1 MAQCF
6 LTDFYEKSEA
16 MVRQAVQ
23 SAMHIYEVALQ
34 WDSISQCGIIRSGNR
49 MPVLFAAPIE
59 FNGTDTVWS
68 PEHLLVASI
77 SSCYLTT
84 FNYFANLLKVEL
96 ADVRVRGAVEIEKIS
111 GGGFW
116 AKRFRI
122 FPEIRFSNAQ
132 DPHVVDN
139 LLSKAKRYCIV
150 SNSVKGE
157 VIVEP
162 QIRYN

>member
-1 MAQCF
+1 MA
-6 LTDFYEKSEA
+6 TEA
-16 MVRQAVQ
+16 VKAT
-23 SAMHIYEVALQ
+23 SHTFDVALQ
-34 WDSISQCGIIRSGNR
+34 WDKISQSGVIRTGNR
-49 MPVLFAAPIE
+49 MPVLFGAHQEI
-59 FNGTDTVWS
+59 NGTDTVWS

-84 FNYFANLLKVEL
+84 FNYFAQLLRVEL
-96 ADVRVRGAVEIEKIS
+96 KDIRVRGEVEIEKVS

-116 AKRFRI
+116 AKAYRI
-122 FPEIRFSNAQ
+122 YPEIEFPNTP

>member
-1 MAQCF
+1 MA
-6 LTDFYEKSEA
+6 TEA
-16 MVRQAVQ
+16 VKAT
-23 SAMHIYEVALQ
+23 SHTFDVALQ
-34 WDSISQCGIIRSGNR
+34 WDKISQSGVIRTGNR
-49 MPVLFAAPIE
+49 MPVLFAAPPE

-84 FNYFANLLKVEL
+84 FNYFAQLLRVEL
-96 ADVRVRGAVEIEKIS
+96 KDIRVRGEVEIEKVS

-116 AKRFRI
+116 AKAYRI
-122 FPEIRFSNAQ
+122 YPEIEFANTP
-132 DPHVVDN
+132 DPHVIDN

>member
-1 MAQCF
+1 MTVETARAATHSF
-6 LTDFYEKSEA
+6 
-16 MVRQAVQ
+16 
-23 SAMHIYEVALQ
+23 EVALQ
-34 WDSISQCGIIRSGNR
+34 WDRSSQSGIIRTGNR
-49 MPVLFAAPIE
+49 MPVLFAAPPE

-68 PEHLLVASI
+68 PEHLLIASV

-84 FNYFANLLKVEL
+84 FNYFANLLKVDL
-96 ADVRVRGAVEIEKIS
+96 KDIRVKASVEIEKVA

-116 AKRFRI
+116 AKSFRLY
-122 FPEIRFSNAQ
+122 PEIEFPNTP

>member
-1 MAQCF
+1 MA
-6 LTDFYEKSEA
+6 TEA
-16 MVRQAVQ
+16 VKAT
-23 SAMHIYEVALQ
+23 SHTFDVALQ
-34 WDSISQCGIIRSGNR
+34 WDKISQSGVIRTGNR
-49 MPVLFAAPIE
+49 MPVLFAAPPE

-84 FNYFANLLKVEL
+84 FNYFAQLLRVEL
-96 ADVRVRGAVEIEKIS
+96 KDIRVRGEVEIEKVS

-116 AKRFRI
+116 AKAYRI
-122 FPEIRFSNAQ
+122 YPEIEFPNTPG
-132 DPHVVDN
+132 PHVIDN